1 MDLIELIWILEN
13 VFQEKC
19 KSEDKVID
27 ILKDPGPLLE
37 MNGAPWNKI
46 YKANLLK
53 EQADLEHPPRIL
65 DDMMFFT
72 TYLYKC

>member
-1 MDLIELIWILEN
+1 MVLIELIWILQKRFSREM
-13 VFQEKC
+13 C

-65 DDMMFFT
+65 DDMMFLLLFI
-72 TYLYKC
+72 